1 MASTSTGVAAA
12 SEQDGQTCQRCRQPL
27 LLDPS
32 IQSLTPAQHSLITS
46 ALPAPSPPSS
56 LPPSAKLASLPPS
69 SNEAAQIWA
78 TANHL
83 TPPRAGVAESFVLLS
98 DSVLPTSSPAGPSR
112 SPVPSLPPAG
122 SQLAENLHSL
132 LSSRTP
138 IDHPLCTECTTL
150 LQSELQKELE
160 ELSRER
166 DAYIAF
172 ERGILR
178 NRENLRA
185 DRNKAEDGSLG
196 EYDIE
201 GTEDEWAAL
210 IRRKKDL
217 EAEETA
223 LRKRLEEREKEVAA
237 VKVGDERARKEEED
251 ISEAEEAFLLSHAAL
266 SSEYGRK
273 KHALQTAKTHHLLA
287 ESLLRHL
294 ESANV
299 WNDAFHIGHVPLVA
313 SGEGGGSATASGSAS
328 SRSST
333 GSSITVGTINGL
345 RLGGRPTVGW
355 EEINAAWGLVALCVD
370 RIAVKIGYNFE
381 SYKIVP
387 MGSFSRIED
396 LPPGKQSYDLYV
408 SADISS
414 RLLQNRRFSNGLV
427 ALLDCIKQLIDFG
440 RKTDRG
446 WAEGGPE
453 IHKDRISNHSIRL
466 PGIASAMPAL
476 PSMSVMGFGTSSTSA
491 KDTKDRNDRDA
502 GTGEEQWT
510 RACRAV
516 LAVLKR
522 MLVVES
528 EADRAKIIA
537 SAPTR

>member
-1 MASTSTGVAAA
+1 
-12 SEQDGQTCQRCRQPL
+12 
-27 LLDPS
+27 
-32 IQSLTPAQHSLITS
+32 
-46 ALPAPSPPSS
+46 
-56 LPPSAKLASLPPS
+56 
-69 SNEAAQIWA
+69 
-78 TANHL
+78 
-83 TPPRAGVAESFVLLS
+83 
-98 DSVLPTSSPAGPSR
+98 
-112 SPVPSLPPAG
+112 
-122 SQLAENLHSL
+122 L

-172 ERGILR
+172 ERGVLR
-178 NRENLRA
+178 DRENLRA
-185 DRNKAEDGSLG
+185 DRNK
-196 EYDIE
+196 
-201 GTEDEWAAL
+201 EDEWAAL

-237 VKVGDERARKEEED
+237 VKVEDERARKEEED

-381 SYKIVP
+381 RWAKIA
-387 MGSFSRIED
+387 
-396 LPPGKQSYDLYV
+396 L
-408 SADISS
+408 DIHTPWLMSTATRSS
-414 RLLQNRRFSNGLV
+414 R
-427 ALLDCIKQLIDFG
+427 
-440 RKTDRG
+440 
-446 WAEGGPE
+446 WA
-453 IHKDRISNHSIRL
+453 RS
-466 PGIASAMPAL
+466 PA
-476 PSMSVMGFGTSSTSA
+476 
-491 KDTKDRNDRDA
+491 
-502 GTGEEQWT
+502 
-510 RACRAV
+510 
-516 LAVLKR
+516 
-522 MLVVES
+522 
-528 EADRAKIIA
+528 
-537 SAPTR
+537 